1 MKKKKKKHKDRCE
14 FIHES
19 ISELGAQQCRCY
31 LVDVEADVEEVDF
44 IFLPAVL
51 LQQLHQH
58 GALFSFLLLFLSYL
72 LLLWGHLLLLLLV
85 IIIIICIILIILI
98 LCLVL
103 LCENQLELRILPE
116 RL

>member
-1 MKKKKKKHKDRCE
+1 MKKKKKHKDRCE
-14 FIHES
+14 FIHKS
-19 ISELGAQQCRCY
+19 ISEVGAEQCRCY

-44 IFLPAVL
+44 ILLPAVL

-72 LLLWGHLLLLLLV
+72 LLLWGLLLLLLLLLLL
-85 IIIIICIILIILI
+85 IICIIVIIVI
-98 LCLVL
+98 LCLIL